1 MKCTKRLASRWIIL
15 PVVVAFVS
23 LLLAPPVASQLT
35 SPGND
40 AVYNSSGNVTLS
52 PAFIDASVF
61 VGSGQGS
68 DICDVLYKIFN
79 GVFFK
84 NGYPSTGA
92 VIDARGISGA
102 TNLTCH
108 HGSPWTEGSTT
119 VSLPSTILLPATGGA
134 TPTPIIIPNSSPWI
148 LPSNTHLI
156 GEGDGIPST
165 GSTPGT
171 TIQAAG
177 SFSGSMIQFGSA
189 SVCSGPCTGISVENL
204 TLDGGGQFVN
214 GITNGFAQDVSTVD
228 HVSLYQIRG
237 TGLLIQGSANNSGPY
252 SNITFDLGGT
262 SGTSQTVCASIN
274 GPSRTRGLHG
284 LTCISP
290 DNVPPAAVLL
300 DSSNNSIEDTRI
312 VGFYDGIRVGAN
324 NDAQSNVLLNIVGDT
339 LAFVGQTAPIVVVHI
354 SSNHNVSDLSIVG
367 VYNANAGGDSGPT
380 YAIQDDLTG
389 AQLPE
394 KSVGLYALGEVVS
407 SAHSRYTT
415 SPNAATWVT
424 GPTAPGSSA
433 SCVPGSLFSC
443 SGGSTS
449 CTKNGIPYALWGC
462 PGGTAV
468 GWAPIR

>member
-23 LLLAPPVASQLT
+23 LLLTPPVASQLT

-102 TNLTCH
+102 TNLTCT

-156 GEGDGIPST
+156 GEGDGIPVYSSGT
-165 GSTPGT
+165 LVSTPGT
-171 TIQAAG
+171 TIQAKSG
-177 SFSGSMIQFGSA
+177 FSGSMIQFGA
-189 SVCSGPCTGISVENL
+189 PPPVCPSNVCTGISVENL
-204 TLDGGGQFVN
+204 TLDGGGQSVN

-237 TGLLIQGSANNSGPY
+237 TGLLIQGTANNSGPY

-312 VGFYDGIRVGAN
+312 VGFYDGIRIGAY
-324 NDAQSNVLLNIVGDT
+324 NDAQSNVLFNIIGDT
-339 LAFVGQTAPIVVVHI
+339 
-354 SSNHNVSDLSIVG
+354 N
-367 VYNANAGGDSGPT
+367 PT
-380 YAIQDDLTG
+380 G
-389 AQLPE
+389 
-394 KSVGLYALGEVVS
+394 
-407 SAHSRYTT
+407 
-415 SPNAATWVT
+415 
-424 GPTAPGSSA
+424 
-433 SCVPGSLFSC
+433 
-443 SGGSTS
+443 
-449 CTKNGIPYALWGC
+449 
-462 PGGTAV
+462 GGTTAIFRH
-468 GWAPIR
+468 G